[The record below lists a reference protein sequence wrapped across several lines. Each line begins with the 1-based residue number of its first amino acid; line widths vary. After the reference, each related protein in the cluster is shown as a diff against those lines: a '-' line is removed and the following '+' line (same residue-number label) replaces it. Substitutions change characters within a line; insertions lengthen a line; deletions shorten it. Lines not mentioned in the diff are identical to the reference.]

1 MITICMARKDSNYMS
16 SLKESIIVAF
26 AFVGVV
32 VGAGFATGQ
41 EIFQFFTSNGKF
53 SVLGVIIT
61 GFIITI
67 AGVLVLNTGYRLR
80 SHSHT
85 EPIKFYLPR
94 TIATIFDMI
103 LTLFLLALAM
113 IMTAG
118 GVSTIH
124 ENFDIPYAISALI
137 LVIIILATLCLKFDR
152 LITVLGMVTP
162 FLIIIV
168 SIIAIYYFTTG
179 SFDFDSASQYA
190 NSGTRTDKWWWFDA
204 INYGSLQIAAAFS
217 FLSVMGGRIK
227 SEKATYLGGILG
239 GLVITFLLLMLNLGM
254 VTEFTKI
261 TNVALPS
268 LLLAKQISPVIGHF
282 MAIIMILVIYNTVVG
297 LMYAFAS
304 RFTEPY
310 KQNYYILIII
320 IAIITFATTFV
331 GFIEL
336 IGKVFPLM
344 GLFGFILLIPI
355 LIKGIFYK
363 SHSS

>member
-1 MITICMARKDSNYMS
+1 MPK
-16 SLKESIIVAF
+16 LKEMIIVAF

-53 SVLGVIIT
+53 SVFGVFIT

-67 AGVLVLNTGYRLR
+67 GGVFVLNTGYRLR
-80 SHSHT
+80 SHNHT

-94 TIATIFDMI
+94 TIAAIFDII

-118 GVSTIH
+118 GVSTLH
-124 ENFDIPYAISALI
+124 ESFGIPYAISSLI
-137 LVIIILATLCLKFDR
+137 LVLIILATLFLKFDR

-162 FLIIIV
+162 FLVIIV
-168 SIIAIYYFTTG
+168 TIIAIYYFITG
-179 SFDFDSASQYA
+179 SFDFNSADQYA
-190 NSGTRTDKWWWFDA
+190 NNDNRTDKWWWFDA

-217 FLSVMGGRIK
+217 FLSVMGGRLKYEK
-227 SEKATYLGGILG
+227 STIYGGILG
-239 GLVITFLLLMLNLGM
+239 GAIVTFLLLMLNLGM
-254 VTEFTKI
+254 VTEFTNI
-261 TNVALPS
+261 TDVALPS
-268 LLLAKQISPVIGHF
+268 LLLANHISPIIGTF

-310 KQNYYILIII
+310 QRNYYILIII
-320 IAIITFATTFV
+320 MAIVTFATTFI

-336 IGKVFPLM
+336 IGKVFPVM
-344 GLFGFILLIPI
+344 GIFGFILLIPI
-355 LIKGIFYK
+355 FIKGVFRK
-363 SHSS
+363 SNPS